1 MILQSGRAGPF
12 FRPGGLRRRLPAAGG
27 VVLPTPS
34 VISIIDDDASVLAA
48 TNNLLRSRGYVVRTF
63 SSGVE
68 FLRSPHLDETA
79 CVIAD
84 VQMSVM
90 SGLDL
95 LANMRTRGYD
105 APFIFITAF
114 PDEKVRAR
122 ALEAGAT
129 CFLAKPFAAPS
140 LIKCLDAALEG
151 YRGGPGEAR
160 R

>member
-1 MILQSGRAGPF
+1 MRA
-12 FRPGGLRRRLPAAGG
+12 
-27 VVLPTPS
+27 
-34 VISIIDDDASVLAA
+34 
-48 TNNLLRSRGYVVRTF
+48 
-63 SSGVE
+63 
-68 FLRSPHLDETA
+68 
-79 CVIAD
+79 C
-84 VQMSVM
+84 
-90 SGLDL
+90 
-95 LANMRTRGYD
+95 GYD